1 MTGGSNL
8 RIPGTPIPQSRGVR
22 ERGNLPVFLGF
33 LGLLAVVVGGI
44 AYWRL
49 SGSPDTRLPAKIS
62 HAGAFYPTE
71 RIPLASGR
79 SLEAMDREFTDLV
92 DHVIPSVVSITTT
105 TPPDRDALLRQF
117 FGLTRGGIAPS
128 NKMGSGMIVSS
139 EGHIVTNWH
148 VVNGASQVTV
158 QLSDGRTLPARIAGA
173 DQRSDIAVLKVEA
186 EGLLPIAF
194 GDSESVRVGQM
205 VFAVGNPFGLQETV
219 TQGIISAKGR
229 RSTSEAANE
238 FFQTSTTIYPGNS
251 GGPLVDIHGKVIGIN
266 NFIFSRSSDTEGIG
280 FAIPSN
286 VARRVYDD
294 IVQRGHVIHP
304 WLGVVMRPLNASL
317 AQQLGLADTRGALVA
332 ATLAGSPA
340 ERGGLTGGDVIIS
353 FNGYPVRDVK
363 DLRNRVAESEIGTP
377 VSMDILRAGRAAKVR
392 VIMEEEPAG

>member
-1 MTGGSNL
+1 M
-8 RIPGTPIPQSRGVR
+8 
-22 ERGNLPVFLGF
+22 FLGF
-33 LGLLAVVVGGI
+33 LVLLTLVVGGI
-44 AYWRL
+44 AFWRL
-49 SGSPDTRLPAKIS
+49 SQVPDTRLPSKITRT
-62 HAGAFYPTE
+62 GAFSPTE
-71 RIPLASGR
+71 RVPLTSGR

-158 QLSDGRTLPARIAGA
+158 QLSDGRALPARIAGA
-173 DQRSDIAVLKVEA
+173 DTRSDIAVLKVEA
-186 EGLLPIAF
+186 EGLLPITF

-266 NFIFSRSSDTEGIG
+266 NFIFSRSGDTDGIG

-294 IVQRGHVIHP
+294 IVQRGRVIHP

-317 AQQLGLADTRGALVA
+317 AQQLGLTDTRGALVA
-332 ATLAGSPA
+332 ATMAGSPA
-340 ERGGLTGGDVIIS
+340 ERGGLTGGDVIVS

-377 VSMDILRAGRAAKVR
+377 VSMDILRGGKEAKVK
-392 VIMEEEPAG
+392 VVMEEEPAL